1 MDAVTTYNITYS
13 DAISGDECGSHS
25 IAAASCNS
33 GMCSHVFE
41 VPSHQSNCNSDINV
55 TVLADNLVQSEPI
68 KIGTVTSLLYSI
80 YVPFFHLLYKGRNS
94 KGWLAI
100 AYHVSPIV

>member
-1 MDAVTTYNITYS
+1 MSYNMYKVDAVNTYNITYS
-13 DAISGDECGSHS
+13 DAISGDECGSRS

-55 TVLADNLVQSEPI
+55 TVSADNHVQSEPI
-68 KIGTVTSLLYSI
+68 KIGTVTSLLYT
-80 YVPFFHLLYKGRNS
+80 LLPHSLQREKFKGVA
-94 KGWLAI
+94 G
-100 AYHVSPIV
+100 YQ